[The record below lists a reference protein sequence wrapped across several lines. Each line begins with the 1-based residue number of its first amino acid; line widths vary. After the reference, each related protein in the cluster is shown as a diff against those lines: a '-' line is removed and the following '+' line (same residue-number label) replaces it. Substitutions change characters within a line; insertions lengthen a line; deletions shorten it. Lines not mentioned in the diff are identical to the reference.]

1 MKKYFKYYSI
11 CWAIALAVFNVITF
25 VAANKTVGLAAVD
38 SSFWVGYA
46 FITIAFIGNLICSF
60 LFFKEENKNKVFLN
74 IPIIN
79 LAYSALIISLIVGAV
94 AMAVP
99 QIPYWI
105 GVIVDILVVAFYA
118 IAIVKASAATDI
130 VNDFE
135 QKIKTQTFFIKS
147 LTVDADSLMAR
158 SKSDEMKA
166 ETKKVYEAIKYSDPM
181 SNDAL
186 ASIENQIQ
194 NEFNTFADAVKSN
207 DIDLAKSSSEELINL
222 VNDRNNSCRM
232 FGKEN

>member
-1 MKKYFKYYSI
+1 MKKYFKYYGI
-11 CWAIALAVFNVITF
+11 CWAIALVVFSVITF
-25 VAANKTVGLAAVD
+25 VTANETVGLSSVG

-60 LFFKEENKNKVFLN
+60 LFFKEENKGKVFLN
-74 IPIIN
+74 VPIIN
-79 LAYSALIISLIVGAV
+79 LAYSALIVSLIVGAV

-105 GVIVDILVVAFYA
+105 GVIVDVLVLAFYA
-118 IAIVKASAATDI
+118 IAIVKASAAANI
-130 VNDFE
+130 VNDVE
-135 QKIKTQTFFIKS
+135 QKVNAQTFFIKV

-158 SKSDEMKA
+158 AKSDEMKA
-166 ETKKVYEAIKYSDPM
+166 ETKKVYEAIRYSDPM

-194 NEFNTFADAVKSN
+194 NEFNAFADAVKNN
-207 DIDLAKSSSEELINL
+207 DIDLAKFSANELVIL
-222 VNDRNNSCRM
+222 INDRNKKCKLLK
-232 FGKEN
+232 G

>member
-1 MKKYFKYYSI
+1 MKKYFKYYGI

-25 VAANKTVGLAAVD
+25 VATNEIVGLASVG

-60 LFFKEENKNKVFLN
+60 LFFKEENKSKMFLN
-74 IPIIN
+74 IPIIQ
-79 LAYSALIISLIVGAV
+79 LAYSALIVSLIVGAV

-105 GVIVDILVVAFYA
+105 GVIVDVLVLAFYA
-118 IAIVKASAATDI
+118 IAIVKASAAANI
-130 VNDFE
+130 VHDVE
-135 QKIKTQTFFIKS
+135 QKVKAQTFFIKS

-158 SKSDEMKA
+158 ANNDEVKA
-166 ETKKVYEAIKYSDPM
+166 ETKKVYEAIRYSDPM

-194 NEFNTFADAVKSN
+194 NEFNAFADAVKSN
-207 DIDLAKSSSEELINL
+207 DIDIAKSSSNELVIL
-222 VNDRNNSCRM
+222 INDRNKKCKLLK
-232 FGKEN
+232 G

>member
-25 VAANKTVGLAAVD
+25 VAANETVGLAAVD